1 MDETK
6 GTTLNTLQDTTGKA
20 SGSEAGTTPAEETQT
35 LTKAQAE
42 EMVTKAVQKARI
54 DAGRDAKTL
63 EQREQAVKTKE
74 EKHAQAVQARRE
86 REIEDVRDDAG
97 ALKDTRAKHKLE
109 DTNAELA
116 KTKSEL
122 DAEREK
128 GKQRDEVVAK
138 TTQEQNAREIATRL
152 NVDEKTLS
160 ALSKHTDGSK
170 EAIEAMAQALPK
182 MGEVKKPV
190 TPDSGKTI
198 GGEGTTDQKRL
209 DKLYPTMTN
218 KS

>member
-1 MDETK
+1 MVLDGTENQKDTSQSGDTSK
-6 GTTLNTLQDTTGKA
+6 GEQGT
-20 SGSEAGTTPAEETQT
+20 SEKTPET
-35 LTKAQAE
+35 LTKEQVQE
-42 EMVTKAVQKARI
+42 ITHKAVSDALSK
-54 DAGRDAKTL
+54 AGRDVKAL
-63 EQREQAVKTKE
+63 EQRAEALRTSE
-74 EKHAQAVQARRE
+74 EKHTQVVQARRE
-86 REIEDVRDDAG
+86 RELENVRDDTG

-152 NVDEKTLS
+152 NVNEKTLLT
-160 ALSKHTDGSK
+160 LSKHTDGSK
-170 EAIEAMAQALPK
+170 EAVEAMAQALPK
-182 MGEVKKPV
+182 MGEMKKPV

-198 GGEGTTDQKRL
+198 GGEQAPDSSGGKMRAGFDAK
-209 DKLYPTMTN
+209 YPP
-218 KS
+218 K